1 MDSRWVIKTKE
12 RPKLGVTWWS
22 SEELRRELE
31 VNMIRKKIIIK
42 FIANLC
48 LSFLLYFHSILLR
61 FIKNKSKNTSV
72 SAPYKLYFLLHSQD
86 MTLFFNYYS
95 FPQFYLY
102 LKIFHL
108 IGELS
113 YICVYMV
120 CVMHVCVR
128 VSMCVHSLIALK
140 MKCGTYTG

>member
-1 MDSRWVIKTKE
+1 MGE
-12 RPKLGVTWWS
+12 AGWS
-22 SEELRRELE
+22 SKELRKELV

-48 LSFLLYFHSILLR
+48 FSFLLHFHSILLG
-61 FIKNKSKNTSV
+61 FIKNKSKNTLV
-72 SAPYKLYFLLHSQD
+72 TAPYKLYFLLHSQD
-86 MTLFFNYYS
+86 MTLFFNYYT

-120 CVMHVCVR
+120 CVVYVCVR
-128 VSMCVHSLIALK
+128 VCMCVHSLIALK